1 MSFLTTPV
9 SFYCEA
15 AKKSRRVAP
24 AVAIA
29 QTLLP
34 ENAAQTPAVLRLFY
48 ACFTVFLLE
57 KA

>member
-1 MSFLTTPV
+1 MLFLTTPV

-15 AKKSRRVAP
+15 AKKSHCVAP

-29 QTLLP
+29 HTMLP

-48 ACFTVFLLE
+48 GCFTVFLQ
-57 KA
+57 